1 MDNLRHSPGFIGVDA
16 ARRASLL
23 PLRVAQIGS
32 RSILEHIDFDLD
44 GPGVTTVLGP
54 NGAGKTV
61 LLRILHGLLTPTT
74 GRVSWN
80 GNAPDAV
87 RHRQGMVFQHP
98 VMLQRSVRANLAFV
112 LRARGVA
119 RRERGRRMAQ
129 ALSLGGLER
138 LAAMPAPR
146 LSGGERQR
154 LAIARAWVAQPDV
167 MFLRRAHRQSRSTR
181 RPQRGNA
188 DPASERRRLPGD
200 CDHPRP
206 GSGPTPGPG
215 CALSGRRPGPRAG
228 RGRNLLLG
236 LRAGNAGRRRVPAR
250 RTHRLILVK
259 QP

>member
-1 MDNLRHSPGFIGVDA
+1 MDNPRYSPGFIGVDA
-16 ARRASLL
+16 ARRSSLL
-23 PLRVAQIGS
+23 PLRVAQIGLRIGS

-87 RHRQGMVFQHP
+87 RHRQGMVFQHR

-138 LAAMPAPR
+138 LATMPAPR

-167 MFLRRAHRQSRSTR
+167 MFLDEPTANLDPHGARSVETLIQHLSDAGCR
-181 RPQRGNA
+181 VIVTTHDLGQA
-188 DPASERRRLPGD
+188 RRLARDVLFLAGGRV
-200 CDHPRP
+200 HEQAAAETFFSA
-206 GSGPTPGPG
+206 SGPATP
-215 CALSGRRPGPRAG
+215 AAAAFL
-228 RGRNLLLG
+228 RGE
-236 LRAGNAGRRRVPAR
+236 
-250 RTHRLILVK
+250 LID
-259 QP
+259 